1 VGDKKIEILDKC
13 GEPLSRDIVGVETHF
28 TDGWT
33 KKKAAL
39 EEWTYKFNRD
49 YYSVLTFRGSELI
62 TIETI
67 WKR

>member
-1 VGDKKIEILDKC
+1 MGDRKIEIVDKC

-28 TDGWT
+28 TDELI
-33 KKKAAL
+33 KRKSAL

-49 YYSVLTFRGSELI
+49 YYTVLTFRGSKLI

-67 WKR
+67 WRR